1 MRSLT
6 VGDYLDRLA
15 ARNPVPAGAAVAA
28 LSLAQAASLL
38 AMVARFRAT
47 EDVPERAEEL
57 GAEAVRLAEADAEL
71 VGEVAAAYALP
82 RSTDDERRR
91 RAAAIADGLL
101 AAAGPPTELIGVGA
115 ELVGL
120 CERMA
125 EVASGA
131 LRGDV
136 AAAADAAAAGISISR
151 TNVEA
156 DVGPR
161 RADPE
166 AQRLTDVLGDVDDLL
181 ARAARARDGIRR
193 RLTGSG

>member
-38 AMVARFRAT
+38 AMVARFRVT
-47 EDVPERAEEL
+47 DDVPERAEEL

-71 VGEVAAAYALP
+71 VGVVAAAYALP

-91 RAAAIADGLL
+91 RAAVIADGLL
-101 AAAGPPTELIGVGA
+101 AAAGPPAELIAVGA

-131 LRGDV
+131 LLGDV

-156 DVGPR
+156 DIGPR
-161 RADPE
+161 RDDPE
-166 AQRLTDVLGDVDDLL
+166 AQRLTAALGDVDDLL
-181 ARAARARDGIRR
+181 ARAARTRDGIRR
-193 RLTGSG
+193 RLTGLG